1 MHLSKMRHNLD
12 SNKTQ
17 LDSWGSYTAS
27 GSEST
32 EREQTPYSTHLIRV
46 YFYT

>member
-1 MHLSKMRHNLD
+1 MHLSKNEAQLD
-12 SNKTQ
+12 SNKTK

-46 YFYT
+46 YFYS